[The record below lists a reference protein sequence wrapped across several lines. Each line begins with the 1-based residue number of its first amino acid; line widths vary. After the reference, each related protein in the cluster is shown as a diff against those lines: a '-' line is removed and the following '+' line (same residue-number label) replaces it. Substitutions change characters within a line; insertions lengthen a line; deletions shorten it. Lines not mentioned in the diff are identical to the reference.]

1 MNMIPVKSSNLK
13 SVGYDQTSKT
23 LRVEFNNGA
32 SWDYFGVA
40 PNEHAEMMHAQSI
53 GSHFHAH
60 IKSKKN
66 AVPI

>member
-23 LRVEFNNGA
+23 LRVEFHNGA
-32 SWDYFGVA
+32 SWDYSGIE
-40 PNEHAEMMHAQSI
+40 PNEHAAMMHAPSI

-66 AVPI
+66 AVSV